1 MKTSKLIY
9 VVGGFFVLM
18 LAATTAFGQGRG
30 TGNRHYQEQS
40 AGCVYSIAGLTEK
53 QQEQVEKMQ
62 NKHQEVMAEL
72 REKRRSTIN
81 EIEKSEIRT
90 SMLKK
95 VEAHR
100 KAVRSVL
107 TEEQQ
112 KEYDQLPAYGNYG
125 RNQNLGRGRANG
137 NPNVAQC
144 GNRSS
149 NFARGNR
156 NACYYNSNFRGR
168 GANFQQGY
176 GRGAGNR
183 KNLGRRNNQNFRSGW
198 CVNAVN
204 VDTSGLN
211 ANPEKESE

>member
-30 TGNRHYQEQS
+30 NGNSYFQKKSGR
-40 AGCVYSIAGLTEK
+40 CVYSIAGLTEK

-81 EIEKSEIRT
+81 AIEKSEIRT
-90 SMLKK
+90 TMLKK

-107 TEEQQ
+107 TEDQQ
-112 KEYDQLPAYGNYG
+112 KVYDQLPAYGNYG
-125 RNQNLGRGRANG
+125 RNQNLGRGRGNG
-137 NPNVAQC
+137 NPNVVPR
-144 GNRSS
+144 GNRST
-149 NFARGNR
+149 NFARGKR
-156 NACYYNSNFRGR
+156 NACCYNSNFRGR
-168 GANFQQGY
+168 GVCRSVNKAWE
-176 GRGAGNR
+176 NR
-183 KNLGRRNNQNFRSGW
+183 
-198 CVNAVN
+198 
-204 VDTSGLN
+204 
-211 ANPEKESE
+211 